1 MENLDLLTALGF
13 ERIAGSK
20 EEVKARHII
29 QEEVEKLGLSATV
42 EPFEIAFPADVQA
55 TLTVGETNQ
64 SFQVT
69 GVGMAGV
76 TDGLEAPFIYA
87 DDLDAI
93 HVTQLKDKIVLFNG
107 GLRYVNYKKIIE
119 AGAVGFITFNGSVY
133 DETVEIEER
142 YLRPKLQELGKIPG
156 VTMSINDAEA
166 LVRLNPKTVNLTVTG
181 KEITRTSHN
190 LVVTI
195 PGEIR
200 EEVICF
206 SAHYDSVRHSKGIY
220 DNATGVVAVLDFL
233 KHFSQNKPKR
243 TLKFIWCGTEERG
256 LLGSAAY
263 VKAHEEELKDY
274 KLNINIDMLGVVL
287 GNDIACVTGDESIKH
302 AIDFVAKEVGFGL
315 KTSDGVYPSDSTSFA
330 DGGVPAITF
339 ARSAAPGGAAIHSKK
354 DVIDFI
360 SVEAFNRSVDFI
372 ITFATRLIE
381 ANTFPIPQTM
391 PKKILEELDKYL
403 LRTIEE

>member
-1 MENLDLLTALGF
+1 
-13 ERIAGSK
+13 
-20 EEVKARHII
+20 
-29 QEEVEKLGLSATV
+29 
-42 EPFEIAFPADVQA
+42 
-55 TLTVGETNQ
+55 
-64 SFQVT
+64 
-69 GVGMAGV
+69 
-76 TDGLEAPFIYA
+76 
-87 DDLDAI
+87 
-93 HVTQLKDKIVLFNG
+93 
-107 GLRYVNYKKIIE
+107 
-119 AGAVGFITFNGSVY
+119 
-133 DETVEIEER
+133 
-142 YLRPKLQELGKIPG
+142 
-156 VTMSINDAEA
+156 
-166 LVRLNPKTVNLTVTG
+166 
-181 KEITRTSHN
+181 
-190 LVVTI
+190 
-195 PGEIR
+195 
-200 EEVICF
+200 
-206 SAHYDSVRHSKGIY
+206 YDSVRHSKGIY

-263 VKAHEEELKDY
+263 VKAHEEELKYY

-391 PKKILEELDKYL
+391 PKKMLEELDKYL

>member
-29 QEEVEKLGLSATV
+29 QAEVEKLGLSATV

-156 VTMSINDAEA
+156 VTMSIHDAEA

-181 KEITRTSHN
+181 KETTRTSHN

-330 DGGVPAITF
+330 DRGVPAISF
-339 ARSAAPGGAAIHSKK
+339 ARGAAPGGAAIHSKK

-391 PKKILEELDKYL
+391 PKKMLEELDKYL